1 MSSGF
6 NNIRIFTNVLKFLS
20 RKSLTNAKDVTKM
33 SSKRKVAILGATGAV
48 GQRFIQLLQGHPWFE
63 IEVLAAS
70 ERSAGKKFKDAC
82 NWVMETDLPIEI
94 GEMPIVNADVKSVE
108 NAGNVDLV
116 FSSLPGDLAG
126 PVETECAEVYPVFSK
141 ASAHRMEKDVPLII
155 PEINPD
161 HAEIVRTQQ
170 KSRGWK
176 GFLATDPNCST
187 IQLAITLKPLMQF
200 GLKQVVVSTMQAI
213 SGAGYPGVPSL
224 DIIDN
229 IVPFIS
235 GEEDKVEE
243 ESLKILG
250 TFNGKIV
257 ENANFQISA
266 SCNRVHVKDGHLE
279 SVFIKLE
286 QNPSIAEIE
295 AAFANFKGE
304 PQKLKLPS
312 APKNPII
319 VRQEKNRPQPRY
331 DRDAGNG
338 MSVVVGRIRQDPIM
352 TFKYMCLG
360 HNTVRGG
367 AGAGILS
374 AELFVAK
381 DLV

>member
-1 MSSGF
+1 MS
-6 NNIRIFTNVLKFLS
+6 N
-20 RKSLTNAKDVTKM
+20 
-33 SSKRKVAILGATGAV
+33 KRKVAILGATGAV
-48 GQRFIQLLQGHPWFE
+48 GQRYIQLLQGHPWFE

-82 NWVMETDLPIEI
+82 NWIMETNLPKEI
-94 GEMPIVNADVKSVE
+94 AEMPVANADVESVE
-108 NAGNVDLV
+108 KAGDVDLV

-126 PVETECAEVYPVFSK
+126 PVESEFAAMYPVFSK

-161 HAEIVRTQQ
+161 HAELIKLQQ
-170 KSRGWK
+170 KVRGWK
-176 GFLATDPNCST
+176 GFITTDPNCST

-200 GLKQVVVSTMQAI
+200 GLRQIVVTTMQAL
-213 SGAGYPGVPSL
+213 SGAGYPGVASL

-229 IVPFIS
+229 VVPFIS
-235 GEEDKVEE
+235 GEEEKMEAE
-243 ESLKILG
+243 ALKILG
-250 TFNGKIV
+250 TFNGKV
-257 ENANFQISA
+257 VANADFQLSA

-279 SVFIKLE
+279 SVFIKLQE
-286 QNPSIAEIE
+286 DPSLEAIE
-295 AAFANFKGE
+295 AAFADFRGE
-304 PQKLKLPS
+304 PQRLKLPS
-312 APKNPII
+312 APANPIV
-319 VRQEKNRPQPRY
+319 VRHEKNRPQPRF
-331 DRDAGNG
+331 DRDTGCG
-338 MSVVVGRIRQDPIM
+338 MSVVVGRIRKDPIM

-381 DLV
+381 GLA